1 MPIES
6 SQTHY
11 TKGSEVN
18 SLVHQASKSVC
29 RHRGKKGS
37 DIMNHCDWL
46 GWTGH
51 VKVNMKSSITILEW
65 KHVQIKL
72 SSQSEGRWSN
82 QARTFLHCPSLYH
95 YCNWGTCGGFW
106 GFSTPCLGYMYVCVC
121 VKRNLR
127 AERTKTCMCG
137 CCMATLKRLVFTFS
151 RINRLQRSSWKQ
163 GI

>member
-37 DIMNHCDWL
+37 NIMNHCDWL

-72 SSQSEGRWSN
+72 SHKVKEDGQTRLGHFCT
-82 QARTFLHCPSLYH
+82 ALHYTTIV
-95 YCNWGTCGGFW
+95 TCGGFW

-127 AERTKTCMCG
+127 AQRTKTCMCG
-137 CCMATLKRLVFTFS
+137 CCMATLKRLAFTFS
-151 RINRLQRSSWKQ
+151 RINRLQRSSSKQ
-163 GI
+163 GM